1 MSTKAA
7 SQPRLVQTLPQNPSI
22 TLPAQVFDLSLR
34 WERNSNNLSFG
45 MLRYASVFLDMQD
58 MLCAKLCQTHILTWH
73 VMTQLRDSSKEFIL
87 LHEHAVVG
95 IQCAPSPQKR
105 SLRLK
110 MVETHWKKW
119 KNWKTGLIYIN
130 VGRKQNCPCSVSKP
144 NYLSNSK
151 AQISSSEMPPEKHVL
166 LAIVESGY
174 QESKRS
180 RLIQRPTSIV
190 YSNLQYSTRMTFID
204 FPSRPGLEILP
215 RFGHQGPFLRRM
227 GLELHSFWHALDRK
241 LGGIFVCHVH
251 PCGGLSPSNYSVA
264 HPRFDIK
271 INCSEKSSRD
281 ESMTSST
288 RPQHSQT
295 RPFELS

>member
-1 MSTKAA
+1 MC
-7 SQPRLVQTLPQNPSI
+7 QNVP
-22 TLPAQVFDLSLR
+22 
-34 WERNSNNLSFG
+34 NS
-45 MLRYASVFLDMQD
+45 YP
-58 MLCAKLCQTHILTWH
+58 H
-73 VMTQLRDSSKEFIL
+73 MTQLRDSSKEFIL

-110 MVETHWKKW
+110 HIGKKR
-119 KNWKTGLIYIN
+119 KNYSMENCTN
-130 VGRKQNCPCSVSKP
+130 FGRKQNCPCSVSEP

-174 QESKRS
+174 QESKHL

-204 FPSRPGLEILP
+204 FTSRPGLEILP

-227 GLELHSFWHALDRK
+227 GLELHSFLHALDRK

-251 PCGGLSPSNYSVA
+251 PCGGLNPSTVWLILDS
-264 HPRFDIK
+264 I
-271 INCSEKSSRD
+271 SKSTVRKSQH
-281 ESMTSST
+281 ET
-288 RPQHSQT
+288 RA
-295 RPFELS
+295 